1 LVTFWDLSENEI
13 DEYINTKEPMDKA
26 GAYGIQD
33 HGARFVKAIS
43 GDYFTIVGFPISR
56 VYQELKKIPK
66 G

>member
-1 LVTFWDLSENEI
+1 
-13 DEYINTKEPMDKA
+13 MDKA